1 MKKSPFTPVR
11 IVVAVACMLALAS
24 LVIAAPALPAQV
36 MSLGSA
42 RARWTQIESPIP
54 TPLASPLFPTVV
66 SPLPTPPSE
75 SLECSAALPCTDDAP
90 TPQSTFQAFLPGLSE
105 PDSAPAR
112 PPGPPP
118 DLGTI
123 LNYVA
128 AAVVVIGV
136 TLKVY
141 WLISDRRKGA
151 SK

>member
-1 MKKSPFTPVR
+1 VKKSPFTLVQ
-11 IVVAVACMLALAS
+11 IVVAVCIILVVAS

-36 MSLGSA
+36 MLLGSG
-42 RARWTQIESPIP
+42 RVRWMQIESPIL
-54 TPLASPLFPTVV
+54 TPPASPLPAPT
-66 SPLPTPPSE
+66 SGP
-75 SLECSAALPCTDDAP
+75 LECSAALPCTDDAP

-105 PDSAPAR
+105 PEGAPAL

-141 WLISDRRKGA
+141 WFIADRRKGA

>member
-1 MKKSPFTPVR
+1 M
-11 IVVAVACMLALAS
+11 
-24 LVIAAPALPAQV
+24 
-36 MSLGSA
+36 
-42 RARWTQIESPIP
+42 QIESPIP
-54 TPLASPLFPTVV
+54 TPPASPLLPPVV
-66 SPLPTPPSE
+66 SPLPTPTSE
-75 SLECSAALPCTDDAP
+75 PLECSAAQPCPDDAP

-105 PDSAPAR
+105 PGSAPAR

-141 WLISDRRKGA
+141 WFIADRRKGA